1 MPQLAEVSV
10 VTSVVAMDEMSWS
23 TVGGHK
29 IGAWFA
35 SLSSRG
41 RGRRKAAAVAAAAA
55 NNTGAVNNNT
65 TRSFTLGKPSRDV
78 TRWNLTSQLLKIYG
92 RHHLNR
98 SDWRGTHTHS
108 PWSPFFSLS
117 LSKRSIRLYLYLL
130 DARPIFRRRK
140 LCCRKAS
147 LFLLD

>member
-35 SLSSRG
+35 SLGSRG

-55 NNTGAVNNNT
+55 NNTGSAANNNT
-65 TRSFTLGKPSRDV
+65 TRSFTLGKKSTD
-78 TRWNLTSQLLKIYG
+78 
-92 RHHLNR
+92 HHLVV
-98 SDWRGTHTHS
+98 GT
-108 PWSPFFSLS
+108 
-117 LSKRSIRLYLYLL
+117 R
-130 DARPIFRRRK
+130 
-140 LCCRKAS
+140 
-147 LFLLD
+147 